1 MSNNIHDNGV
11 YKMSENIKESNNK
24 KAKIP
29 DWMGNLPF
37 PPDKK
42 RPKVIRKEDVV
53 NTVYGMGDKPIKVTI
68 VADTNR
74 LYFSDY
80 SIKPGGWFE
89 PPDIHAGDEVYYC
102 LEGEA
107 TMFDPVHGDT
117 FVMKEGDGFLI
128 PKGTWHVGYNFG
140 DKPFRLL
147 TIIAPKAW
155 ADLNVNFEGY
165 QAFYKSQRDE
175 TIEN

>member
-1 MSNNIHDNGV
+1 MVI
-11 YKMSENIKESNNK
+11 KMSEYKDKNEN

-29 DWMGNLPF
+29 SWMGNLPF

-42 RPKVIRKEDVV
+42 KPKVIRKEDVV
-53 NTVYGMGDKPIKVTI
+53 NTVYGKGDKPIKVTV

-117 FVMKEGDGFLI
+117 FVLREGDGFLI

-155 ADLNVNFEGY
+155 ADLNVNFEGR
-165 QAFYKSQRDE
+165 QAFYKGEAD
-175 TIEN
+175 T

>member
-53 NTVYGMGDKPIKVTI
+53 STVYGKGDKPIKVTI

-74 LYFSDY
+74 PYFSDY

-102 LEGEA
+102 L
-107 TMFDPVHGDT
+107 
-117 FVMKEGDGFLI
+117 
-128 PKGTWHVGYNFG
+128 
-140 DKPFRLL
+140 
-147 TIIAPKAW
+147 
-155 ADLNVNFEGY
+155 
-165 QAFYKSQRDE
+165 
-175 TIEN
+175 